1 MRHVKGAFLAF
12 GEIAFHAFSAASQ
25 TAFMS
30 AGLKV
35 LTQGASVSGFVLVP
49 MAAEY
54 QKTE

>member
-1 MRHVKGAFLAF
+1 VRHVKGAFLAF